1 MAPLAA
7 FGVYAAVE
15 AQRGQRA
22 QAEMRMLEVSRTV
35 ANAVDTELQSR
46 LTAAQLIASLPVFDP
61 FPEMPL
67 EARDRLLERI
77 QDFSAALDGADV
89 GIWTASDPTPEL
101 VAGTPRPFEW
111 LNAVNSVPQAVHAI
125 RRAVE
130 EQRPLLSDSFAT
142 RVADVSNS
150 LLAVPVLRAGEV
162 IAVVTVSVPGA
173 RLQDVLAHQ
182 GLPSQ
187 AFAVV
192 TDGQSRIAAREPE
205 RNIGR
210 LATQD
215 FQEAVAGRP
224 SGVFRAV
231 TLDGATAVAAF
242 TDLRLAPGYRVAI
255 AAPASVVEAGWTRTR
270 DLMVAGGAAAA
281 LIASLAVL
289 LSSRLWRSA
298 RGQLLDQDTY
308 LSIALDKTG
317 LATWE
322 SDRQT
327 GKALWSPRH
336 FDILGY
342 PRRPSGEVSTRLWW
356 DAVHPDDAQAVL
368 DQWRLGE
375 MHPEGLLRLTYRIIR
390 RDNGETRWCESIG
403 RFIAPGRLIGVIM
416 DVTDARREEEERLLL
431 AREVDHRS
439 KNLLAV
445 VQAMITMTQAQD
457 AETLRTALAN
467 RILSLAKTHT
477 LLAQNRWT
485 GSSVREVAENELRAR
500 GDAVR
505 MDGPDVPLRADAV
518 QPLAMALHE
527 LATNAVKYGALSAEG
542 GQVAVSWRVDPPHL
556 VMEWRERGGPAVEEP
571 TTKGFGSRMI
581 ARVLAQLGGTVEF
594 FWDPVG
600 LTAEVRIPLD
610 RIA

>member
-1 MAPLAA
+1 
-7 FGVYAAVE
+7 
-15 AQRGQRA
+15 
-22 QAEMRMLEVSRTV
+22 
-35 ANAVDTELQSR
+35 
-46 LTAAQLIASLPVFDP
+46 
-61 FPEMPL
+61 
-67 EARDRLLERI
+67 
-77 QDFSAALDGADV
+77 
-89 GIWTASDPTPEL
+89 
-101 VAGTPRPFEW
+101 
-111 LNAVNSVPQAVHAI
+111 
-125 RRAVE
+125 
-130 EQRPLLSDSFAT
+130 
-142 RVADVSNS
+142 
-150 LLAVPVLRAGEV
+150 
-162 IAVVTVSVPGA
+162 
-173 RLQDVLAHQ
+173 
-182 GLPSQ
+182 
-187 AFAVV
+187 
-192 TDGQSRIAAREPE
+192 
-205 RNIGR
+205 
-210 LATQD
+210 
-215 FQEAVAGRP
+215 
-224 SGVFRAV
+224 
-231 TLDGATAVAAF
+231 
-242 TDLRLAPGYRVAI
+242 
-255 AAPASVVEAGWTRTR
+255 
-270 DLMVAGGAAAA
+270 
-281 LIASLAVL
+281 
-289 LSSRLWRSA
+289 
-298 RGQLLDQDTY
+298 
-308 LSIALDKTG
+308 
-317 LATWE
+317 
-322 SDRQT
+322 
-327 GKALWSPRH
+327 
-336 FDILGY
+336 
-342 PRRPSGEVSTRLWW
+342 
-356 DAVHPDDAQAVL
+356 
-368 DQWRLGE
+368 

-594 FWDPVG
+594 FWDPAG